1 MYETLRN
8 YQSYCHNYNKQ
19 DSALKGDKMCEPRI
33 FILQKVKVKYIE
45 REMGGGGGGGKE
57 KHLERERNC

>member
-45 REMGGGGGGGKE
+45 RERGGGGGGGWEGKA
-57 KHLERERNC
+57 LIERNC

>member
-19 DSALKGDKMCEPRI
+19 DSALKGDKMCEPHI

-45 REMGGGGGGGKE
+45 RERGGGVGRKST
-57 KHLERERNC
+57 